1 MDDRRDR
8 RTGVSML
15 TSRVS
20 HLVKFCTGR
29 YMLRLYVILE
39 IPAQNKVVGKPYG
52 TVLPHRRGI
61 DSVPNFSVSISKSGF
76 RLPFQT
82 IFHFQTVWKCWEMEM
97 ENQRRRTGTRSY
109 VYLWYC
115 QMCSQSHARTCT
127 TTGDFTQFVR
137 GQMSCAHSVR
147 FSKRLEISIPNGP
160 FPFQTGRFHSK
171 LRMRLEWKRID
182 RNSLI
187 ISRFSKPL
195 F

>member
-1 MDDRRDR
+1 MSVELSGMFLFLFLLDGSFFQNVPCSRYFFESRFVFFYLSILASMDDRRDR

-127 TTGDFTQFVR
+127 TTRYGGFY
-137 GQMSCAHSVR
+137 
-147 FSKRLEISIPNGP
+147 SICTRANV
-160 FPFQTGRFHSK
+160 
-171 LRMRLEWKRID
+171 MRA
-182 RNSLI
+182 
-187 ISRFSKPL
+187 
-195 F
+195 